1 MVLSIYGSL
10 FQILTNFG
18 CFIKPT
24 GQKFWQTAT
33 ENNSQVVEV
42 QKERLDLLVRWI
54 CLNYLLIVL
63 YITVLL
69 STLFYYCWC
78 EINMLSSEL
87 LGLVR
92 FTMKYFYLL
101 TYIHHS
107 TYLVFFK
114 DFLKIWNQNQKC
126 QFKQFKMQWSFIC
139 LS

>member
-1 MVLSIYGSL
+1 MAVYSKFWPISVVLSNQTVQL
-10 FQILTNFG
+10 VRNFG
-18 CFIKPT
+18 KLL
-24 GQKFWQTAT
+24 QKTTVKSWKCKK
-33 ENNSQVVEV
+33 NV
-42 QKERLDLLVRWI
+42 LDLRWI
-54 CLNYLLIVL
+54 YLNYLLIVL

-69 STLFYYCWC
+69 SALFYYCWC